1 MPSPQHQRQRGRR
14 AALQLASVAC
24 LCVAVIFYCSGA
36 DINNDESRD
45 HTGLA
50 ALRRSLSSTTLADG
64 TAVSSKGETRSL
76 SMLPRRKGDAD
87 DSDVVERDGGSM
99 KDAPRL
105 LSMLS
110 EREQQRGL
118 LSLQEAALYAEFSGM
133 IPLALGSGLKTE
145 ESSVDHIRLVPTT
158 MDDGGPKN
166 GRTLRELT
174 KYLGNGQC
182 EWEEGQPV
190 TSPVFSTFL
199 VAFPGTGKRLA
210 WQLMEALTG
219 AIAGGEL
226 YECFSKA
233 KIYITHGPK
242 ALGLTYICFHISL
255 SMQTIGITLSKVTM
269 LLA

>member
-1 MPSPQHQRQRGRR
+1 MVPSPQHQRQRRRR

-24 LCVAVIFYCSGA
+24 VCVAIIFCCSGGA
-36 DINNDESRD
+36 DDFSNTA
-45 HTGLA
+45 TGSA
-50 ALRRSLSSTTLADG
+50 TLRRSLSTTTLADD
-64 TAVSSKGETRSL
+64 TTVSSKEKTRNL
-76 SMLPRRKGDAD
+76 SILSRRNNDAN
-87 DSDVVERDGGSM
+87 SVAM

-110 EREQQRGL
+110 QREQQRGL

-145 ESSVDHIRLVPTT
+145 ESTVDHIKLVPTV
-158 MDDGGPKN
+158 MDKDGPKD

-190 TSPVFSTFL
+190 TTPVFSTFL
-199 VAFPGTGKRLA
+199 VGFPGTGKRLA

-219 AIAGGEL
+219 AIAGGEFMVVRF
-226 YECFSKA
+226 CVVF
-233 KIYITHGPK
+233 
-242 ALGLTYICFHISL
+242 
-255 SMQTIGITLSKVTM
+255 
-269 LLA
+269 

>member
-1 MPSPQHQRQRGRR
+1 MRQHHRR
-14 AALQLASVAC
+14 VALQLASVAC
-24 LCVAVIFYCSGA
+24 LCIAVIFYCSGT
-36 DINNDESRD
+36 DVDNYEGRD

-50 ALRRSLSSTTLADG
+50 ALRRSLSSTTLVDD

-76 SMLPRRKGDAD
+76 SILPRRRKYDTGD
-87 DSDVVERDGGSM
+87 SFVERDGGSV

-110 EREQQRGL
+110 HREQQRGL

-145 ESSVDHIRLVPTT
+145 ESTVDHIRLVPTT
-158 MDDGGPKN
+158 MDDGGSKD

-190 TSPVFSTFL
+190 TTPVFSTFL
-199 VAFPGTGKRLA
+199 VGFPGTGKRLA

-219 AIAGGEL
+219 AIAGGEFMVVRVL
-226 YECFSKA
+226 FKTRSYVVTLHQHSTLI
-233 KIYITHGPK
+233 KIP
-242 ALGLTYICFHISL
+242 
-255 SMQTIGITLSKVTM
+255 
-269 LLA
+269 